1 MPTRS
6 QAALEACSSLYA
18 MAVKSCAAAPPP
30 STPATETDALAA
42 SIAAQSNAMASQA
55 NNLTIFNFIFA
66 VALAVAAITWG
77 FYVRTKAQRMAKEA
91 AEEWMERYAPGMIAE
106 LNAEMQ
112 NLRPSEPAAQAD
124 ALEADPAVDPGQEGR
139 Q

>member
-1 MPTRS
+1 
-6 QAALEACSSLYA
+6 
-18 MAVKSCAAAPPP
+18 
-30 STPATETDALAA
+30 
-42 SIAAQSNAMASQA
+42 MASQA